1 MAIEKMFGA
10 CLLLLAPKIFFKFY
24 GNFEVKDKGKLN
36 RIIKKPPNHTFSFF
50 EN

>member
-10 CLLLLAPKIFFKFY
+10 CHLLLAPKIFFKFY